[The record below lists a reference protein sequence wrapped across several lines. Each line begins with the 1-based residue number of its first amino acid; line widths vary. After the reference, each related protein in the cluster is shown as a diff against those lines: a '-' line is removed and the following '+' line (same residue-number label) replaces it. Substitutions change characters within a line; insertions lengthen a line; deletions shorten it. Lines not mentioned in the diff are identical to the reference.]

1 MRYKLTIITGLLLSG
16 ALIAG
21 VLNSTEPKKEERARM
36 DNRVDNQLE
45 RAIFAG
51 GCFWCMEP
59 PFEQLDGVVSVDSGY
74 TGGESVNPTYQQV
87 SSAKTDHLEAIE
99 VLYNPRQVSYQT
111 LLDTYWQQIDPTD
124 DGGSFVDRG
133 NHYRSAIF
141 YHSTEQQQLAEA
153 SKAALNHSGRF
164 SRPVVTAVLAATPFY
179 PAEDYHQDYYKK
191 NPLHYKRYRSGS
203 GRDAFIK
210 SSWSSPPAK
219 AAQSMEK
226 ESTPRYK
233 KPTDEQIREQLTP
246 LQYKVT
252 QKEGTERPFQNEFW
266 DNKQPGIYV
275 DIVSGEPLFSS
286 TDKFKSGTGWPSF
299 IRPIATEAMVEKE
312 DRKFFSVRTE
322 LRSKYADSHLGHLFA
337 DGPEP
342 TGLRYC
348 INSASLRFVSK
359 ERLETEG
366 YGEYLNLFT
375 DSQ

>member
-1 MRYKLTIITGLLLSG
+1 
-16 ALIAG
+16 
-21 VLNSTEPKKEERARM
+21 M

-179 PAEDYHQDYYKK
+179 PAEDYHQDY
-191 NPLHYKRYRSGS
+191 
-203 GRDAFIK
+203 
-210 SSWSSPPAK
+210 
-219 AAQSMEK
+219 
-226 ESTPRYK
+226 
-233 KPTDEQIREQLTP
+233 
-246 LQYKVT
+246 
-252 QKEGTERPFQNEFW
+252 
-266 DNKQPGIYV
+266 
-275 DIVSGEPLFSS
+275 
-286 TDKFKSGTGWPSF
+286 
-299 IRPIATEAMVEKE
+299 
-312 DRKFFSVRTE
+312 
-322 LRSKYADSHLGHLFA
+322 
-337 DGPEP
+337 
-342 TGLRYC
+342 
-348 INSASLRFVSK
+348 
-359 ERLETEG
+359 
-366 YGEYLNLFT
+366 
-375 DSQ
+375 